1 MANMTVGS
9 ETYLTTRKGKPS
21 RIRKVTFTHTSA
33 GTAAGDVA
41 TAFTI
46 TGELL
51 RAVAT
56 RCDAAWDFLLTDGTA
71 TIFAITG
78 IATAAAGAAVSIPL
92 YMTSASGEV
101 TDDETHFEIGI
112 PMVNEYL
119 TCTTANVSAVAPTI
133 TVYWRES
140 D

>member
-9 ETYLTTRKGKPS
+9 ETFLTTRKGKPS
-21 RIRKVTFTHTSA
+21 RIRKVVFTHTA
-33 GTAAGDVA
+33 HTTAAGSVA

-51 RAVAT
+51 RATCGVA
-56 RCDAAWDFLLTDGTA
+56 DAAWDMLLTDGTA

-78 IATAAAGAAVSIPL
+78 LSTAAAAVSIPL

-101 TDDETHFEIGI
+101 TDDESHFEIGI
-112 PMVNEYL
+112 PMVNEFL
-119 TCTTANVSAVAPTI
+119 TCTTANVSTAAPTI
-133 TVYWRES
+133 TIYWRES